1 VRVTKKSQE
10 VPEQPGPV
18 YAEVQPGTSDA
29 HLAPPKLLNAA
40 VYSQARY
47 AVTCLQFDGMTK
59 LKLKASLL
67 ASAQYTD
74 GIRDPEK

>member
-1 VRVTKKSQE
+1 
-10 VPEQPGPV
+10 
-18 YAEVQPGTSDA
+18 
-29 HLAPPKLLNAA
+29 LNTA

-47 AVTCLQFDGMTK
+47 AVTRLQFDGMTK